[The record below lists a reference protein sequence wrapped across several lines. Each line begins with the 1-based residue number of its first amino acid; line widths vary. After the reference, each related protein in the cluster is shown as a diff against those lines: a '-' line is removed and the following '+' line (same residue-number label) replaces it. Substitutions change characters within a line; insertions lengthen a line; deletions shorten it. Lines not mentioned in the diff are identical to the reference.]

1 MFMNYRLHSIKIA
14 ILPKLIYKFSAIPI
28 RIPAYFLAEI
38 DKLTLKF
45 KWKLWGSRIATKLLK
60 KKQNWKTCMSQFK
73 NLHNMA
79 IKTVGYWPKYTDQWN
94 RIESPEINLCTMG
107 N

>member
-28 RIPAYFLAEI
+28 RIPAYFFAEI

-45 KWKLWGSRIATKLLK
+45 KWKFWGSRITTKLLK
-60 KKQNWKTCMSQFK
+60 KKQSWKTCMSQFK
-73 NLHNMA
+73 NLDNMA
-79 IKTVGYWPKYTDQWN
+79 IKTVWYWHKYTYQWN